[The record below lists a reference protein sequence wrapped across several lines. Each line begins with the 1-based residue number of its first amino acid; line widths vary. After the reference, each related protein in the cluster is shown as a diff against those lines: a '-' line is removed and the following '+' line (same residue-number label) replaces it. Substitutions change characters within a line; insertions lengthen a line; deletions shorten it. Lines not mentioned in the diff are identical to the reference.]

1 MKLKTI
7 LLTGTSGFIGNIFLK
22 FILSEN
28 FKVIDIL
35 RNKNRNNKSL
45 NQLRKKYKDT
55 YETIFFN
62 NEYLLNKKLKKK
74 KSIFL

>member
-22 FILSEN
+22 FILSKN
-28 FKVIDIL
+28 FKVIDVL
-35 RNKNRNNKSL
+35 RNKNKKNKSL
-45 NQLRKKYKDT
+45 NQLRKKYRDT

-62 NEYLLNKKLKKK
+62 NEFLLNKK
-74 KSIFL
+74 FG